1 MSVFRVLLIIA
12 TARMALG
19 FLPNAEDSIS
29 HTKIT
34 ERAILRKTMAVLRE
48 LAASTGR
55 NFDTGSISDV
65 GNPTSGELFR
75 AYYGREV
82 SPIKFEQAMQTV
94 KDANVDVDHYHP
106 LSAKHHFDSESFVEA
121 KRYLLLKSSAAKE
134 NIMRGNYETARS
146 RLGEMLHTLQDFYS
160 HSNWIELGYTVPN
173 PDLIGAG
180 EGIGNTAAPDQ
191 ATCIDCK
198 TDTCKNNI
206 LNNVLGSKLIT
217 TGYFSLL
224 PFKPAGKCSHGG
236 PWDMTR
242 IRNAMGGINKD
253 HYGSEHWYLHKEA
266 ADVAVSAT
274 VGVLEDIRNAVGDK
288 AFLKFLNIE
297 SPAALCFVI
306 DTTGSMAGEIENAK
320 QRAFSIIDS
329 KRGTPDEPSTYVL
342 VPFNDPDF
350 GPVYKTSDANIFK
363 ASISLLTANGGGD
376 TPEMCL
382 SGIQLA
388 LINSP
393 PSSEIYVFTDA
404 PAKDD
409 YLRNNILALIEST
422 KSSVTFLLTN
432 IIFRKKRSGQQ
443 GQSARSMGSSI
454 LYQELAATSGGQTI
468 ETTKASLQQ
477 MTAVISD
484 SSTAALVTLFQA
496 KNTFLNTESTFYFH
510 VDESVTNVTAYISG
524 NIISYTVSN
533 PSGVSQ
539 NSLLQDGPL
548 GYMENLG
555 RFYILRLSGD
565 VGRWQIS
572 ISSYQNYDLKVT
584 GQSIVSFL
592 YSFVEPF
599 EGPHPGLGPIEG
611 RPQTGQNVTMML
623 RVTGLT
629 IYKTLVVKN
638 VSFVDPDGSLIVS
651 SPAMPALSTGL
662 YYAYIERFPGEQFAL
677 VVTGQ
682 DNSSN
687 EFRRQSNT
695 RITSSRISVEAET
708 NSTFEPGKL
717 HTIPFTV
724 TTSSIGGTYSV
735 RVRDDKG
742 FVLNATSS
750 IYLENYGT
758 SQGNMTFQSPDGT
771 ESGTGVT
778 ITIEVESSDL
788 SDMNYAVL
796 RLTISKEVVDF
807 DPPVCNLV
815 FINENCSTNCSG
827 ETWELCAEV
836 RDGGVGVHRIFTR
849 LGNGTLNTT
858 MVWEGGV
865 NTTLV
870 NYTASCC
877 STEVNII
884 VVDKAG
890 NVGNCRYSV
899 RKIPGTSA
907 APEPVTTGS
916 TTPYPDAFGK
926 GQPGA
931 VVGSVLLYSS
941 SLALLA
947 LYMF

>member
-1 MSVFRVLLIIA
+1 MSVFSLLLMIA
-12 TARMALG
+12 TARVALG
-19 FLPNAEDSIS
+19 FLPTAEDSIS
-29 HTKIT
+29 HTEIT

-55 NFDTGSISDV
+55 VFDIDSISDID
-65 GNPTSGELFR
+65 NPTSEEIFR

-82 SPIKFEQAMQTV
+82 SPIKFEQAMQTIEE
-94 KDANVDVDHYHP
+94 ANVDVDHYHP

-121 KRYLLLKSSAAKE
+121 KSYLRRKSSGAKE
-134 NIMRGNYETARS
+134 NIMKGNYESGRR

-173 PDLIGAG
+173 PDLIGTG
-180 EGIGNTAAPDQ
+180 EGIGNTAALNQP
-191 ATCIDCK
+191 TCSDCN
-198 TDTCKNNI
+198 TETCEGNI
-206 LNNVLGSKLIT
+206 LNNILQSKLIT
-217 TGYFSLL
+217 TGYFSQL
-224 PFKPAGKCSHGG
+224 PIKPAGKCSHGG

-242 IRNAMGGINKD
+242 KSNAKGGINKD
-253 HYGSEHWYLHKEA
+253 HYTSEHRYLHKQA

-274 VGVLEDIRNAVGDK
+274 EEVLEDIRNAVGDK
-288 AFLKFLNIE
+288 AFIKFLNIE
-297 SPAALCFVI
+297 SPASLCFVI
-306 DTTGSMAGEIENAK
+306 DTTGSMGGEIENAK

-404 PAKDD
+404 PAKDG
-409 YLRNNILALIEST
+409 YLRNNILALMEST

-432 IIFRKKRSGQQ
+432 VLYRKKRSGQQ
-443 GQSARSMGSSI
+443 GQQGRAMGI
-454 LYQELAATSGGQTI
+454 DTLYQDLAATSGGQTI

-477 MTAVISD
+477 ITAVISD
-484 SSTAALVTLFQA
+484 SSTSALVTLFQA
-496 KNTFLNTESTFYFH
+496 KSTRLNVGSTYYFH
-510 VDESVTNVTAYISG
+510 IDKSVTNITAYISG
-524 NIISYTVSN
+524 SILSYTLSN
-533 PSGVSQ
+533 PRGVEQDS
-539 NSLLQDGPL
+539 SLRDGPL
-548 GYMENLG
+548 GTMENLG

-565 VGRWQIS
+565 VGQWQIN
-572 ISSYQNYDLKVT
+572 ISSYQDYSLKVT

-611 RPQTGQNVTMML
+611 RPQTGQNVTMVL

-629 IYKTLVVKN
+629 VYKTFAVKN
-638 VSFVDPDGSLIVS
+638 VSFAAPDGSLIGG
-651 SPAMPALSTGL
+651 SPAMPALSSGL
-662 YYAYIERFPGEQFAL
+662 YYVYVERFLGQEFAL

-682 DNSSN
+682 DNGSS

-695 RITSSRISVEAET
+695 RITSSRISVQVEA
-708 NSTFEPGKL
+708 NSTFEPGKQY
-717 HTIPFTV
+717 TIPFTV
-724 TTSSIGGTYSV
+724 ATSGTGGTYSV

-742 FVLNATSS
+742 FVLSAASS
-750 IYLENYGT
+750 IYLEENRT
-758 SQGNMTFQSPDGT
+758 KQGEMTFQSPNGT
-771 ESGTGVT
+771 ESGTSVT
-778 ITIEVESSDL
+778 VTIEVESPDL
-788 SDMNYAVL
+788 TDMNYAL
-796 RLTISKEVVDF
+796 LQLTIAREVVDF
-807 DPPVCNLV
+807 DPPICTLV
-815 FINENCSTNCSG
+815 FINENCSTNCAG
-827 ETWELCAEV
+827 ETWALCAQV
-836 RDGGVGVHRIFTR
+836 RDSGVGVQRIYTR
-849 LGNGTLNTT
+849 LGNGTLNTSV
-858 MVWEGGV
+858 VWEGGV

-877 STEVNII
+877 SNEVSII
-884 VVDKAG
+884 AVDNAG
-890 NVGNCRYSV
+890 NVGKYHYSA
-899 RKIPGTSA
+899 RGIPGA
-907 APEPVTTGS
+907 
-916 TTPYPDAFGK
+916 TPYPDTFGK

-931 VVGSVLLYSS
+931 VVGSALLCSS
-941 SLALLA
+941 LLALLA
-947 LYMF
+947 LYTF

>member
-1 MSVFRVLLIIA
+1 
-12 TARMALG
+12 
-19 FLPNAEDSIS
+19 
-29 HTKIT
+29 
-34 ERAILRKTMAVLRE
+34 
-48 LAASTGR
+48 
-55 NFDTGSISDV
+55 
-65 GNPTSGELFR
+65 
-75 AYYGREV
+75 EV
-82 SPIKFEQAMQTV
+82 SPIKFEQAMQTI
-94 KDANVDVDHYHP
+94 KDANVGVDYYHP

-134 NIMRGNYETARS
+134 NIMQGNYETARS

-180 EGIGNTAAPDQ
+180 EGIRNTAAPDQ
-191 ATCIDCK
+191 VTCINCN

-206 LNNVLGSKLIT
+206 LNNILGSKLIT

-224 PFKPAGKCSHGG
+224 PSK
-236 PWDMTR
+236 
-242 IRNAMGGINKD
+242 
-253 HYGSEHWYLHKEA
+253 
-266 ADVAVSAT
+266 
-274 VGVLEDIRNAVGDK
+274 
-288 AFLKFLNIE
+288 
-297 SPAALCFVI
+297 PAALCFVI

-320 QRAFSIIDS
+320 QRAFSIIDR

-432 IIFRKKRSGQQ
+432 IVFRKKRSGQQ
-443 GQSARSMGSSI
+443 GQRARSTGSSI

-468 ETTKASLQQ
+468 ETTKASLQK
-477 MTAVISD
+477 MTAVISE

-539 NSLLQDGPL
+539 NSSLQDGPL

-555 RFYILRLSGD
+555 SFYILRLSGD

-584 GQSIVSFL
+584 GQ
-592 YSFVEPF
+592 
-599 EGPHPGLGPIEG
+599 
-611 RPQTGQNVTMML
+611 NVTMML

-629 IYKTLVVKN
+629 IYNTLVVKN
-638 VSFVDPDGSLIVS
+638 VSFVDPGGSLIVS

-662 YYAYIERFPGEQFAL
+662 YYAYIERFPGQQFAL

-695 RITSSRISVEAET
+695 RITSSRISVE
-708 NSTFEPGKL
+708 
-717 HTIPFTV
+717 V
-724 TTSSIGGTYSV
+724 SSL
-735 RVRDDKG
+735 RD
-742 FVLNATSS
+742 
-750 IYLENYGT
+750 
-758 SQGNMTFQSPDGT
+758 
-771 ESGTGVT
+771 
-778 ITIEVESSDL
+778 
-788 SDMNYAVL
+788 
-796 RLTISKEVVDF
+796 
-807 DPPVCNLV
+807 
-815 FINENCSTNCSG
+815 
-827 ETWELCAEV
+827 
-836 RDGGVGVHRIFTR
+836 TR
-849 LGNGTLNTT
+849 LLSLL
-858 MVWEGGV
+858 VW
-865 NTTLV
+865 
-870 NYTASCC
+870 
-877 STEVNII
+877 
-884 VVDKAG
+884 
-890 NVGNCRYSV
+890 
-899 RKIPGTSA
+899 A
-907 APEPVTTGS
+907 AVW
-916 TTPYPDAFGK
+916 
-926 GQPGA
+926 
-931 VVGSVLLYSS
+931 SS
-941 SLALLA
+941 G
-947 LYMF
+947 